1 MGDDTGLRPL
11 PWAGR
16 FRWLRRDIPREPR
29 EGWLL
34 RIPIAGDSR
43 VHVLFRCES
52 DGLWHRCADAFEPAG
67 TVDTEGFTLDG
78 LRDQHPWLERYPM
91 LLDAI
96 LPFDTMPEEWD
107 LPELGGM
114 LDRWRDD
121 GRPVTFHFE
130 GSRDWLPG
138 RLRRIRDLRDN
149 PWVRGLHVLR
159 HERHDWWHEVRV
171 CETLDPTALTAGTEQ
186 GLMADR
192 LADMMPDLRSLA
204 LAAGT
209 GEALEAYRLCRRALG
224 ALEADHAE
232 RGNP

>member
-1 MGDDTGLRPL
+1 MDDPNVNLL
-11 PWAGR
+11 PWASR
-16 FRWLRRDIPREPR
+16 FRILHCDIPQEPR

-34 RIPIAGDSR
+34 RMPIAADEYDI
-43 VHVLFRCES
+43 HMLFRCEP
-52 DGLWHRCADAFEPAG
+52 DGLWHRCADAFEPSG
-67 TVDTEGFTLDG
+67 PVDAEGFTLDE
-78 LRDQHPWLERYPM
+78 LRDRNPWLERYPM

-107 LPELGGM
+107 LPELGPM

-121 GRPVTFHFE
+121 SRPVTFHFE

-138 RLRRIRDLRDN
+138 RFRRIRDLRDN

-171 CETLDPTALTAGTEQ
+171 CETLAPTALSDGTEQ
-186 GLMADR
+186 GLMANR
-192 LADMMPDLRSLA
+192 LARIMPDLRSLA

-209 GEALEAYRLCRRALG
+209 SEALDAYRLARRALG
-224 ALEADHAE
+224 VLGADHAD
-232 RGNP
+232 

>member
-1 MGDDTGLRPL
+1 MGDDTGMRPL
-11 PWAGR
+11 PWASR

-43 VHVLFRCES
+43 VHVLFRCEA
-52 DGLWHRCADAFEPAG
+52 DGLWHRCADAFEPSG
-67 TVDTEGFTLDG
+67 PVDAEGFTLDG
-78 LRDQHPWLERYPM
+78 LRDRHPWLERYPM

-107 LPELGGM
+107 LPEMGGM

-121 GRPVTFHFE
+121 GRPVTIRFE
-130 GSRDWLPG
+130 GSRDWRPG
-138 RLRRIRDLRDN
+138 RTRRIRDLRGN
-149 PWVRGLHVLR
+149 PWVCGLHVLW

-171 CETLDPTALTAGTEQ
+171 CETLAPTALAAGTEQ

-209 GEALEAYRLCRRALG
+209 GEALEAYRLARRALG
-224 ALEADHAE
+224 ALEMGHAE
-232 RGNP
+232 